1 MIGLLSV
8 YCIFFLTTSV
18 APLFTDQNL
27 KYNLKIKGT
36 AVLDELNSA
45 ALNVFSKSGQKFSCS
60 WSSENHSTSANTTL
74 NLSNSVVFSLLPSL
88 NESDCLALTKGWW
101 TYEFCFRKHVVQYH
115 EGSRKSSETLL
126 GVYERDY
133 DWDNS
138 SQNENKPKYHSQFYV
153 NGSVCDLTGRHRKSE
168 VQFLCADT
176 NNFHIISVDEPE
188 TCVYL
193 LKISSP
199 SLCTNEQFTLE
210 APVKTQD
217 IMCHP
222 ALSESDYRSYQAS
235 IKSTNSNI
243 QSPLVESPKYAP
255 RSLKRNF
262 TYKNMHDKILHNR
275 QRSQLN
281 SFRRSV
287 GQFCRG
293 LKTFSTLYKR
303 QRSKTVGSHRSALFH
318 SNPVNTYDIL
328 SLLIQISDNFANFTT
343 FLVSQVDIPSTIP
356 MDSLRVMIIMFKSLY
371 AEVEGYYQV
380 INQTV
385 TPDQAIG
392 LLYAFNLT
400 DIYQS
405 GNHIWDTVSKYSDPN
420 TAQQLLSIVIRAY
433 KKYEIDIPNVEDIP
447 LSKLL
452 HNNTN
457 NSHLKEKFDFKF
469 LNNRVSEKLSKQS
482 GYEQYSKLFPLVD
495 TVKEITSLFLAL
507 LKLRVQ
513 QFMKVYIELEINNI
527 IEVQLE
533 QTLVNVL
540 TNSKVKVIAVRGG
553 DSAVKRKMKPT
564 AGMATTKNRLKYSRS
579 ESLVGQQ
586 EIMEMIQKIVTNL
599 GPETSDEFDI
609 FETSDNQAGVSTF
622 FIMPGGPKKKEEK
635 RVRELEK
642 NYQFTFSQGN
652 NGND

>member
-1 MIGLLSV
+1 M
-8 YCIFFLTTSV
+8 
-18 APLFTDQNL
+18 Q
-27 KYNLKIKGT
+27 GT
-36 AVLDELNSA
+36 AVLDELNGA

-60 WSSENHSTSANTTL
+60 WSNENHSTSANKTL

-88 NESDCLALTKGWW
+88 NESDCLTSTKGWW

-138 SQNENKPKYHSQFYV
+138 SQNENKPKYHSQFYI
-153 NGSVCDLTGRHRKSE
+153 NGSVCDITGKHRKSE
-168 VQFLCADT
+168 VQFLCSDT
-176 NNFHIISVDEPE
+176 SNFHIISVDEPE

-199 SLCTNEQFTLE
+199 TLCMNERFTVE

-235 IKSTNSNI
+235 IKSANSNI
-243 QSPLVESPKYAP
+243 QSPMVESPKYAP
-255 RSLKRNF
+255 RSLKRSF
-262 TYKNMHDKILHNR
+262 TYKSMHDKLRHNR
-275 QRSQLN
+275 RRSQLN
-281 SFRRSV
+281 SFRRSH
-287 GQFCRG
+287 
-293 LKTFSTLYKR
+293 STL
-303 QRSKTVGSHRSALFH
+303 FH
-318 SNPVNTYDIL
+318 LNAVNAYNTL
-328 SLLIQISDNFANFTT
+328 SLFIQISDNFANFTS

-356 MDSLRVMIIMFKSLY
+356 MDCLRVMIIIFKSLY
-371 AEVEGYYQV
+371 TEMEGYYEV
-380 INQTV
+380 TNQAA
-385 TPDQAIG
+385 TPNQAIG

-405 GNHIWDTVSKYSDPN
+405 GNRIWDMVSKYSDHN
-420 TAQQLLSIVIRAY
+420 TAQKLLSIVIRAY
-433 KKYEIDIPNVEDIP
+433 KKYEINIPNVEDIP
-447 LSKLL
+447 LSKFLQ
-452 HNNTN
+452 N
-457 NSHLKEKFDFKF
+457 NSNKLHLKEKFNFQF
-469 LNNRVSEKLSKQS
+469 LNSQLSEKLSKQS
-482 GYEQYSKLFPLVD
+482 GYEDYAKLFPLLD
-495 TVKEITSLFLAL
+495 TVKEITNLFLAL

-513 QFMKVYIELEINNI
+513 QFMKLYIELEINNI

-533 QTLVNVL
+533 QTLINVL
-540 TNSKVKVIAVRGG
+540 TNSKVKVIAVRGSGG
-553 DSAVKRKMKPT
+553 DSDAIKRKIMKPT
-564 AGMATTKNRLKYSRS
+564 AGVAMTKNRLKYTRS
-579 ESLVGQQ
+579 ESHVGQQ

-599 GPETSDEFDI
+599 GSKASDEFDI
-609 FETSDNQAGVSTF
+609 FETSDNQAGISTF

-652 NGND
+652 NGNN